1 MWLKFKRMHSFCF
14 FILFLTFLAAR
25 STQASAQDNATLVV
39 YVETMAGDKNFSFVG
54 IPTAL
59 DYVQIAT
66 QDGGGV
72 KVFDLPLGNY
82 TLEQQLF
89 FDGWVPQ
96 DVFMTGTGNWSTPTT
111 AKATFTVS
119 SASDFFYYRVTMR
132 NSFIPENLSLPLL
145 LAVFAVASPF
155 VVLFSKK
162 KRATAPAFAVMMCGL
177 LVVAFIFQAQASPD
191 KLIQLGT
198 SGNDTQ
204 VQIGAINKRSA
215 IMQFGFSGND
225 GQLVRGDGNN
235 VFLQNGG
242 NGNDTITAYTD
253 DGSDFTIQDG
263 GVGNDEMLVQRFGE
277 GNNTITQNGGSGD
290 DKIFDFFSNEKDNI
304 TIIGGEGKDTIG
316 VDLRRNGP
324 SLRIEGGA
332 GDDSISVWPLGVWS
346 NVSKVLQVDG
356 GSGND
361 SFTIDYANGF
371 TFQIIS
377 ANASLLYKNG
387 DGGFTFAVVN
397 VEQITVIDALD
408 NVIWKN
414 Y

>member
-1 MWLKFKRMHSFCF
+1 
-14 FILFLTFLAAR
+14 
-25 STQASAQDNATLVV
+25 
-39 YVETMAGDKNFSFVG
+39 MAGDKNFSFVG

-59 DYVQIAT
+59 DYVQIST

-96 DVFMTGTGNWSTPTT
+96 DVFMTGTGNWSTPTI

-145 LAVFAVASPF
+145 FAVFAVASSF

-204 VQIGAINKRSA
+204 VQIGTINKRSV
-215 IMQFGFSGND
+215 IIQFGFSGND

-263 GVGNDEMLVQRFGE
+263 GVGNDEMLVERLGE
-277 GNNTITQNGGSGD
+277 GNNTIVQNGGSGD

-324 SLRIEGGA
+324 SLRIDGGA
-332 GDDSISVWPLGVWS
+332 GDDSLSVWPLGVWS

-377 ANASLLYKNG
+377 ANGSLLYKNG